1 MCRNDFAHDLY
12 VAALY
17 MLKQMDLRIFSG
29 GNSMVISGQSL
40 RNPYMTSKTS
50 NNGYNTRFNRNQ
62 QESVSGSNSDI
73 KNMKRMLANDN
84 QNVDSTVRS
93 TNSRYSSIQ
102 SYGEQLRAQRQQS
115 KDTSLK
121 MKKLKYHF
129 KDMSS
134 RILRSKTSAAARQVA
149 SQARREVLRL
159 KREKQSGN
167 YDTDDIDAAI
177 THAKAMERVAK
188 KKVKHLE
195 EEEMAK
201 VSGGVCA
208 SDEIDREENQ
218 KISEDDDNNDEIL
231 QYMTFDLQ
239 DFSDEMMQEISD
251 GMKDMLSEMG
261 LDELFGESTAG
272 VDMDPQDLKELKI
285 KHRNKEMK
293 EIVKADSEYL
303 KAVFNNLEK
312 SSSNSSPISSASG
325 TGVVTSGAVGGVV
338 GDAGVSAASV
348 IDVTL

>member
-1 MCRNDFAHDLY
+1 
-12 VAALY
+12 
-17 MLKQMDLRIFSG
+17 
-29 GNSMVISGQSL
+29 MVISGQSL
-40 RNPYMTSKTS
+40 RNSYMTSKTS
-50 NNGYNTRFNRNQ
+50 NNGYNNQFNWNK
-62 QESVSGSNSDI
+62 QESVSASNRDI
-73 KNMKRMLANDN
+73 RNMKRMLANDN
-84 QNVDSTVRS
+84 QNVESTVRS

-102 SYGEQLRAQRQQS
+102 SYGEQLRTQRQQA

-134 RILRSKTSAAARQVA
+134 RILRSKTSATARQVA

-208 SDEIDREENQ
+208 SDEIDRDEKQ
-218 KISEDDDNNDEIL
+218 KISEDDYNNDEYYDEYDDTDYDDSNTEYYNVDGMSVSLDEIL
-231 QYMTFDLQ
+231 QYMTSDLQ
-239 DFSDEMMQEISD
+239 DFSDEMMQEMSD

-261 LDELFGESTAG
+261 LDELFGESPAG

-285 KHRNKEMK
+285 KHRNKEMRD
-293 EIVKADSEYL
+293 IVKADSEYL

-312 SSSNSSPISSASG
+312 SSSNLSPISSASG
-325 TGVVTSGAVGGVV
+325 TGVVTGGAVGGVV
-338 GDAGVSAASV
+338 GDAGVAVASV

>member
-1 MCRNDFAHDLY
+1 
-12 VAALY
+12 
-17 MLKQMDLRIFSG
+17 
-29 GNSMVISGQSL
+29 MVISGQLL

-121 MKKLKYHF
+121 IKKLKYHF

-134 RILRSKTSAAARQVA
+134 RILRSKTSATARQVA

-208 SDEIDREENQ
+208 SDEIDREEKL
-218 KISEDDDNNDEIL
+218 KISEDDDNNDEYYDEYDDTAYDDSNTEYYNADSMSVSLDEIL
-231 QYMTFDLQ
+231 KYMTSDLQ
-239 DFSDEMMQEISD
+239 DFSDEMMQEMSD
-251 GMKDMLSEMG
+251 DMKDMLSEMG

-272 VDMDPQDLKELKI
+272 VDMAPQDLKELKI

>member
-1 MCRNDFAHDLY
+1 
-12 VAALY
+12 
-17 MLKQMDLRIFSG
+17 
-29 GNSMVISGQSL
+29 MVISGQSL

-50 NNGYNTRFNRNQ
+50 NNGYNTRFNQNQ

-167 YDTDDIDAAI
+167 YDTDDMDAAI

-231 QYMTFDLQ
+231 QYMTSDLQ

-261 LDELFGESTAG
+261 LDELFGESTVG

>member
-1 MCRNDFAHDLY
+1 
-12 VAALY
+12 
-17 MLKQMDLRIFSG
+17 
-29 GNSMVISGQSL
+29 
-40 RNPYMTSKTS
+40 
-50 NNGYNTRFNRNQ
+50 
-62 QESVSGSNSDI
+62 
-73 KNMKRMLANDN
+73 
-84 QNVDSTVRS
+84 
-93 TNSRYSSIQ
+93 
-102 SYGEQLRAQRQQS
+102 
-115 KDTSLK
+115 
-121 MKKLKYHF
+121 
-129 KDMSS
+129 MSS
-134 RILRSKTSAAARQVA
+134 RILRSKTSATARQVA

-208 SDEIDREENQ
+208 SDEIDREEKQ
-218 KISEDDDNNDEIL
+218 KISEDDYNNDEYYDEYDDTAYDDSNTEYYNVDGMSVSL
-231 QYMTFDLQ
+231 
-239 DFSDEMMQEISD
+239 DEMMQEMSE

-325 TGVVTSGAVGGVV
+325 TGVVTGGAVGGVV
-338 GDAGVSAASV
+338 GDAGVSATSV

>member
-1 MCRNDFAHDLY
+1 
-12 VAALY
+12 
-17 MLKQMDLRIFSG
+17 
-29 GNSMVISGQSL
+29 MVISGQSL

-134 RILRSKTSAAARQVA
+134 RILRSKTSATARQVA

-218 KISEDDDNNDEIL
+218 KISEDDYNNDEYYDEYDDTANDDSNTEYYNVDGMSVSLDEIL
-231 QYMTFDLQ
+231 QYMTSDLQ
-239 DFSDEMMQEISD
+239 DFSDEMMQEMSD

-261 LDELFGESTAG
+261 LDELFGESPAG

-285 KHRNKEMK
+285 KHRNKEMRD
-293 EIVKADSEYL
+293 IVKADSEYL

-312 SSSNSSPISSASG
+312 SSSNPSPVSLGSG
-325 TGVVTSGAVGGVV
+325 TGAVTGGAIGGVTGAV
-338 GDAGVSAASV
+338 GVSAASV

>member
-1 MCRNDFAHDLY
+1 
-12 VAALY
+12 
-17 MLKQMDLRIFSG
+17 
-29 GNSMVISGQSL
+29 MVISGQSL
-40 RNPYMTSKTS
+40 RNSYMTSKTS
-50 NNGYNTRFNRNQ
+50 NNGYNTQFNRNQ
-62 QESVSGSNSDI
+62 QESVSVSNSDI
-73 KNMKRMLANDN
+73 RNMKRMLANDN
-84 QNVDSTVRS
+84 QNVENTVRS

-102 SYGEQLRAQRQQS
+102 SYGDQLRAQRQQS

-134 RILRSKTSAAARQVA
+134 RILRSKTSATARQVA

-208 SDEIDREENQ
+208 SDEIDREEKQ
-218 KISEDDDNNDEIL
+218 KISEDDYNNDEYYDEYDDTSYDDSNTEYYNVDGMAVSLDEIL
-231 QYMTFDLQ
+231 QYMTSDLQ
-239 DFSDEMMQEISD
+239 DFSDEMMQEMSD

-325 TGVVTSGAVGGVV
+325 TGVVTGGAVGGVV
-338 GDAGVSAASV
+338 GDAGVAAASV

>member
-1 MCRNDFAHDLY
+1 
-12 VAALY
+12 
-17 MLKQMDLRIFSG
+17 
-29 GNSMVISGQSL
+29 MVISGQSL

-134 RILRSKTSAAARQVA
+134 RILRSKTSATARQVA

-208 SDEIDREENQ
+208 SDEIDREEKQ
-218 KISEDDDNNDEIL
+218 EISEDDYNNDEYYDEYDDTAYDDSNTEYYNADSMSVSLDEIL
-231 QYMTFDLQ
+231 KYMTSDLQ
-239 DFSDEMMQEISD
+239 DFSDEMMQEMSD

>member
-1 MCRNDFAHDLY
+1 
-12 VAALY
+12 
-17 MLKQMDLRIFSG
+17 
-29 GNSMVISGQSL
+29 MVISGQSL

-50 NNGYNTRFNRNQ
+50 NNGHNTRFNQNQ
-62 QESVSGSNSDI
+62 QESVLGSNSDI

-218 KISEDDDNNDEIL
+218 KISEDDYNNDEIL
-231 QYMTFDLQ
+231 QYMTSDLQ
-239 DFSDEMMQEISD
+239 DFSDEMIQEISD

-261 LDELFGESTAG
+261 LDELFGESPAG

-285 KHRNKEMK
+285 KHRNKEMRD
-293 EIVKADSEYL
+293 IVKADSEYL

-312 SSSNSSPISSASG
+312 SSSNPSPVSLGSG
-325 TGVVTSGAVGGVV
+325 TGAVTGGAIGGVTGAV
-338 GDAGVSAASV
+338 GVSAASV

>member
-1 MCRNDFAHDLY
+1 
-12 VAALY
+12 
-17 MLKQMDLRIFSG
+17 
-29 GNSMVISGQSL
+29 MVISGQSL
-40 RNPYMTSKTS
+40 RNSYMTSKTS
-50 NNGYNTRFNRNQ
+50 NNGYNTQFNRNQ

-134 RILRSKTSAAARQVA
+134 RILRSKTSATARQVA

-218 KISEDDDNNDEIL
+218 KISEDDDNNDEYYDEYDDTAYDDSNTEYYNVDSMSVSLDEIL
-231 QYMTFDLQ
+231 QYMTSDLQ
-239 DFSDEMMQEISD
+239 DFSDEMMQEMSD

-261 LDELFGESTAG
+261 LDELFGESPAG

-285 KHRNKEMK
+285 KHRNKEMSD
-293 EIVKADSEYL
+293 IVKADSEYL

-312 SSSNSSPISSASG
+312 SSSNPSPVSLGSG
-325 TGVVTSGAVGGVV
+325 TGAVTGGAIGGVTGAV
-338 GDAGVSAASV
+338 GVSAASV

>member
-1 MCRNDFAHDLY
+1 
-12 VAALY
+12 
-17 MLKQMDLRIFSG
+17 
-29 GNSMVISGQSL
+29 MVISGQSL
-40 RNPYMTSKTS
+40 RNSYMTSKTS
-50 NNGYNTRFNRNQ
+50 NNGYNTQFNWNK
-62 QESVSGSNSDI
+62 QESVSASNRDI
-73 KNMKRMLANDN
+73 RNMKRMLANDN
-84 QNVDSTVRS
+84 QNVESTVRS

-102 SYGEQLRAQRQQS
+102 SYGEQLRTQRQQA

-134 RILRSKTSAAARQVA
+134 RILRSKTSATARQVA

-208 SDEIDREENQ
+208 SDEIDRDEKQ
-218 KISEDDDNNDEIL
+218 KISEDDYNNDEYYDEYDDTDYDDSNTEYYNVDGMSVSLDEIL
-231 QYMTFDLQ
+231 QYMTSDLQ
-239 DFSDEMMQEISD
+239 DFSDEMMQEMSD

-261 LDELFGESTAG
+261 LDELFGESPAG

-285 KHRNKEMK
+285 KHRNKEMRD
-293 EIVKADSEYL
+293 IVKADSEYL

-325 TGVVTSGAVGGVV
+325 TGVVTGGAVGGVV
-338 GDAGVSAASV
+338 GDAGVAVASV

>member
-1 MCRNDFAHDLY
+1 
-12 VAALY
+12 
-17 MLKQMDLRIFSG
+17 
-29 GNSMVISGQSL
+29 MVISGQSL

-134 RILRSKTSAAARQVA
+134 RILRSKTSATARQVA

-218 KISEDDDNNDEIL
+218 KISEDDYNNDEIL
-231 QYMTFDLQ
+231 QYMTSDLQ
-239 DFSDEMMQEISD
+239 DFSDEMMQEMSD

-261 LDELFGESTAG
+261 LDELFGESPAG

-285 KHRNKEMK
+285 KHRNKEMRD
-293 EIVKADSEYL
+293 IVKADSEYL

-312 SSSNSSPISSASG
+312 SSSNPSPVSLGSG
-325 TGVVTSGAVGGVV
+325 TGAVTGGAIGGVTGAV
-338 GDAGVSAASV
+338 GVSAASV

>member
-1 MCRNDFAHDLY
+1 
-12 VAALY
+12 
-17 MLKQMDLRIFSG
+17 
-29 GNSMVISGQSL
+29 MVISGQSL
-40 RNPYMTSKTS
+40 RNSYMTSKTS
-50 NNGYNTRFNRNQ
+50 NNGYNTQFNRNQ
-62 QESVSGSNSDI
+62 KESVSASNSDI
-73 KNMKRMLANDN
+73 RNMKRMLANDN
-84 QNVDSTVRS
+84 QNVENTVRS

-102 SYGEQLRAQRQQS
+102 SYGDQLRAQRQQS

-134 RILRSKTSAAARQVA
+134 RILRSKTSATARQVA

-208 SDEIDREENQ
+208 SDEIDREEKQ
-218 KISEDDDNNDEIL
+218 KISEDDYNNDEYYDEYDDTAYDDSNTEYYNVDGMSVSLDEIL
-231 QYMTFDLQ
+231 QYMTSDLQ
-239 DFSDEMMQEISD
+239 DFSDEMMQEMSD

-272 VDMDPQDLKELKI
+272 VDMDPQNLKELKI

-293 EIVKADSEYL
+293 DIVKADSEYL

-325 TGVVTSGAVGGVV
+325 TGVVTGGAVGGVV
-338 GDAGVSAASV
+338 GDAGVSVASV

>member
-1 MCRNDFAHDLY
+1 
-12 VAALY
+12 
-17 MLKQMDLRIFSG
+17 
-29 GNSMVISGQSL
+29 MVISGQSL
-40 RNPYMTSKTS
+40 RNSYMTSKTS
-50 NNGYNTRFNRNQ
+50 YGGYNNAVNKNQ
-62 QESVSGSNSDI
+62 QDNASASNGNI
-73 KNMKRMLANDN
+73 RNMKRMLANDN
-84 QNVDSTVRS
+84 QNVENTVRS

-102 SYGEQLRAQRQQS
+102 SYGDQLRAQRQQS

-134 RILRSKTSAAARQVA
+134 RILRSKTSATARQVA

-208 SDEIDREENQ
+208 SDEIDREEKQ
-218 KISEDDDNNDEIL
+218 KISEDDNNNDEYYDEYDDTAYDDSNTEYYNVDGMSVSL
-231 QYMTFDLQ
+231 
-239 DFSDEMMQEISD
+239 DEMMQEMSE

-325 TGVVTSGAVGGVV
+325 TGVVTGGAVGGVV
-338 GDAGVSAASV
+338 GDAGVSATSV

>member
-1 MCRNDFAHDLY
+1 
-12 VAALY
+12 
-17 MLKQMDLRIFSG
+17 
-29 GNSMVISGQSL
+29 MVISGQSL
-40 RNPYMTSKTS
+40 RNSYMTSKTS
-50 NNGYNTRFNRNQ
+50 NNGYNTQFNRNQ
-62 QESVSGSNSDI
+62 QESVSASNSDI
-73 KNMKRMLANDN
+73 RNMKRMLANDN
-84 QNVDSTVRS
+84 QNVENTVRS

-102 SYGEQLRAQRQQS
+102 SYGDQLRAQRQQS

-134 RILRSKTSAAARQVA
+134 RILRSKTSATARQVA

-208 SDEIDREENQ
+208 SDEIDREEKQ
-218 KISEDDDNNDEIL
+218 KISEDEYYDEYDDTVYDDSNTEYYNVDGMSVSLDEIL
-231 QYMTFDLQ
+231 QYMTSDLQ
-239 DFSDEMMQEISD
+239 DFSDEMMQEMSD

-293 EIVKADSEYL
+293 DIVKADSEYL

-338 GDAGVSAASV
+338 GDAGVSVASV